1 MACSFNRLLVSE
13 CSLLCIIACNLFTAR
28 NKRRRQAQMAAWIDQ
43 EVFPGAASDKIV
55 LRGMSETNTKAENQ
69 ELPEPLRKVFEGM
82 ALT

>member
-1 MACSFNRLLVSE
+1 
-13 CSLLCIIACNLFTAR
+13 
-28 NKRRRQAQMAAWIDQ
+28 MAAWIEQ